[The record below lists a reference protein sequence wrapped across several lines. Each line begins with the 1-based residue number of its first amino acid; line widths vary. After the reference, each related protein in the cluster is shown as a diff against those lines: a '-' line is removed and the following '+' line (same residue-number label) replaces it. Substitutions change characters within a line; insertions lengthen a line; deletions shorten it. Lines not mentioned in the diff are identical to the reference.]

1 MPALVL
7 VCRQAELGWIALGT
21 IISSIANE
29 ECNSNSML
37 VSMFLYTLL
46 MGVFQTYMYHE
57 SVGCDWMYIACSNK
71 LDLWQEKKSWPALG
85 LNQGPQNDDKTQKS
99 THARS
104 HYTKSQF
111 LFPSLFLPLTSC
123 WFKVSVSRH
132 DTEVQSH
139 SSSANLQKTFC
150 LFGLFRLPT
159 SRQVSWSL
167 RIFRIDVHSHTFYIF
182 SSYNPFHTSYFSQDI

>member
-57 SVGCDWMYIACSNK
+57 SVGCD
-71 LDLWQEKKSWPALG
+71 
-85 LNQGPQNDDKTQKS
+85 
-99 THARS
+99 
-104 HYTKSQF
+104 
-111 LFPSLFLPLTSC
+111 
-123 WFKVSVSRH
+123 
-132 DTEVQSH
+132 
-139 SSSANLQKTFC
+139 
-150 LFGLFRLPT
+150 
-159 SRQVSWSL
+159 
-167 RIFRIDVHSHTFYIF
+167 
-182 SSYNPFHTSYFSQDI
+182 